1 MVCRRYQQELRGT
14 QENSMS
20 DPRTALLIVDVQP
33 TFCEGGSL
41 PVKGGNA
48 VAEKI
53 AQILSGDHGFTMV
66 ITTQD
71 WHVDPVNHFGEEP
84 DYLDTWP
91 PHGVAGTKEAE
102 LHPALEPVSAQITAQ
117 IKKGFYSAAYSGF
130 EGEDEEGISLADI
143 LDGGNIERLVTVGL
157 AFDYCVKA
165 TAIDGNKLGYTTAVL
180 KPLTASISEES
191 AIAAEGEMEFAG
203 VSIIEELSW

>member
-1 MVCRRYQQELRGT
+1 MRD
-14 QENSMS
+14 S
-20 DPRTALLIVDVQP
+20 RTALLIVDVQP

-41 PVKGGNA
+41 PVQGGNA

-53 AQILSGDHGFTMV
+53 AQMLSVDHGFTMV

-71 WHVDPVNHFGEEP
+71 WHVDPGNHFAEEP
-84 DYLDTWP
+84 DYVETWP
-91 PHGVAGTKEAE
+91 PHGVAGTREAE
-102 LHPALEPVSAQITAQ
+102 LHPALEPISAQITSQ

-130 EGEDEEGISLADI
+130 EGEDEEGILLADI
-143 LDGGNIERLVTVGL
+143 LDSGNIERLVTVGL

-165 TAIDGNKLGYTTAVL
+165 TAIDGNKLGYPTVVL

-191 AIAAEGEMEFAG
+191 AIAAEGEMQSAG
-203 VSIIEELSW
+203 VVIIEELTR